1 NYYPK
6 SVVYHYHGASS
17 RFRRIGATI
26 NLHKGMEV
34 FYRKH
39 MAKQYWPIFNVMVYA
54 AIWFRAGIFI
64 VLSWLQQFVPEKKD
78 AGVFGKS
85 VEEDTASAAASKS

>member
-1 NYYPK
+1 
-6 SVVYHYHGASS
+6 
-17 RFRRIGATI
+17 
-26 NLHKGMEV
+26 
-34 FYRKH
+34 
-39 MAKQYWPIFNVMVYA
+39 MVYA